1 MVFIFWIKRKT
12 KIKWLLRHAVIC
24 AHSGLIWFWI
34 SRRMEPLWTT
44 SSRVKLLAQ
53 LKTGFLCLRGM
64 SCVCPLCLY
73 FCHLSQWEKFVSIL
87 FKPSHQIFMWIDSTP
102 LSCSMLKCP
111 GSVSFSS
118 YDRCSRPLIIFMV
131 LCWTY
136 SNVSDCLF
144 FKHGAQH

>member
-64 SCVCPLCLY
+64 SPLCLSPLPL
-73 FCHLSQWEKFVSIL
+73 FLSSFSMRKVCLHLVQAFPSDIYVDWQYPPELLYAEVSWL
-87 FKPSHQIFMWIDSTP
+87 CQLLLLWQ
-102 LSCSMLKCP
+102 MLKALNHLY
-111 GSVSFSS
+111 G
-118 YDRCSRPLIIFMV
+118 PLLDLLQCFWLFIF
-131 LCWTY
+131 
-136 SNVSDCLF
+136 
-144 FKHGAQH
+144 